1 MKRKKRFPKKELNS
15 FFKLNKEWNHD
26 TWLALLATLEEQGFE
41 EWTSNQD
48 GQDQIGAYLEEKKA
62 A

>member
-15 FFKLNKEWNHD
+15 FFKLNKEWSHEQ
-26 TWLALLATLEEQGFE
+26 WLTLLSDLEAAGFE

-48 GQDQIGAYLEEKKA
+48 GQDQIGAYLEDKKSA
-62 A
+62 